1 MSHVISINNKKV
13 YDFYQEHKNLN
24 FENMNVVFVDVLENL
39 LRSTNPTLD
48 ANVAAALLDTIKGL
62 QNQVDNMN
70 NIICKNVDDVS
81 TMFTL
86 KFVEFKKE
94 YIQDLQIILSNNA
107 QEKIGPI
114 IKNFNESLLDK
125 TRLMLADVIPKNQEN
140 LHKNIE
146 GSLRTLQEN
155 LNKDTNI
162 LMKSSLTKDILE
174 NYISNLDEKFSSTLL
189 NSQNLLNTIVA
200 SSEQRLGNKI
210 SEIKDISSKN
220 NTDQTNLCVNVNEL
234 LKKMEN
240 SSSKGKI
247 SENLLFNVLISLYPT
262 AIIENVGNVK
272 ETGDI
277 IMKRRDKPKI
287 LFENKNYDRNVG
299 QEEVRKFIR
308 DTELQKCCGIML
320 AQNYGISNKNNFEIE
335 IHNNNVLLYM
345 HNVEYDSYKIKA
357 AVDIVESF
365 KNCLD
370 DFESGNGE
378 QITLDKEFLDDINK
392 EYQQFIN
399 NKSNHIKSIKDSM
412 QKLVAQVEDIKIPTL
427 EHYLSKMYAST
438 ASKDTTCDYCNYI
451 AKNLRALT
459 AHHRG
464 CALKKQHDAKKKEQ
478 LMQRI
483 HGENTIQYN
492 STTL

>member
-1 MSHVISINNKKV
+1 
-13 YDFYQEHKNLN
+13 
-24 FENMNVVFVDVLENL
+24 
-39 LRSTNPTLD
+39 
-48 ANVAAALLDTIKGL
+48 
-62 QNQVDNMN
+62 
-70 NIICKNVDDVS
+70 
-81 TMFTL
+81 
-86 KFVEFKKE
+86 
-94 YIQDLQIILSNNA
+94 
-107 QEKIGPI
+107 
-114 IKNFNESLLDK
+114 
-125 TRLMLADVIPKNQEN
+125 MLAEVIPKNQEN

-162 LMKSSLTKDILE
+162 LMKSSLTKDTLE
-174 NYISNLDEKFSSTLL
+174 NYVSNLDEKFSSTLL